1 MSLDKIADIADA
13 IGPQTMVSRIG
24 KIPMDI
30 QKTLFGPIK
39 HLKEKKKGVR
49 TIRLSHIN

>member
-1 MSLDKIADIADA
+1 MSVEKIAEIADV

-30 QKTLFGPIK
+30 
-39 HLKEKKKGVR
+39 
-49 TIRLSHIN
+49 